1 LTFAANS
8 YNKKHMSY
16 RRDRNYPSIAVIRKD
31 GTVTT
36 TYAYRESSSVGYIR
50 KADALLIN
58 SGDAVA
64 FYPHRPALTFTR
76 AVYYPKAKKWYVKSD
91 RSAK

>member
-1 LTFAANS
+1 
-8 YNKKHMSY
+8 MSY
-16 RRDRNYPSIAVIRKD
+16 KTNSPPISVICKD
-31 GTVTT
+31 GTITN
-36 TYAYRESSSVGYIR
+36 TYTYDWSSGVGSIR

-58 SGDAVA
+58 SGEAVA